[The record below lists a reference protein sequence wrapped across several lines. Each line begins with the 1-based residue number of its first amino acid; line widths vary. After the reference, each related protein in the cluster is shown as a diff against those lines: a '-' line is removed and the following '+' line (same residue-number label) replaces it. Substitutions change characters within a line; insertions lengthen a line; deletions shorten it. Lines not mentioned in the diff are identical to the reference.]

1 MSVFLGGS
9 AYNMVRELADGFI
22 IVTERTFK
30 QYKPQDLTDFQ
41 MEADKYLREIRAA
54 HGAGGGPGGDPEA
67 AAPPAAP
74 PAGDHGRQRGA
85 LAQPLNPER
94 GTLKR

>member
-30 QYKPQDLTDFQ
+30 TYKPQDLTDFQ
-41 MEADKYLREIRAA
+41 MEAERYLREVRAA
-54 HGAGGGPGGDPEA
+54 QA
-67 AAPPAAP
+67 
-74 PAGDHGRQRGA
+74 PAGDQDAIQKRQRRLQRLQQSITVA
-85 LAQPLNPER
+85 NAVRSRNR
-94 GTLKR
+94 

>member
-30 QYKPQDLTDFQ
+30 TYKPQDLTDFQ
-41 MEADKYLREIRAA
+41 MEAERYLRDVRAA
-54 HGAGGGPGGDPEA
+54 QAPTGDSDA
-67 AAPPAAP
+67 IQK
-74 PAGDHGRQRGA
+74 RQRRLQRLQQA
-85 LAQPLNPER
+85 ITIANAVR
-94 GTLKR
+94 SRNR

>member
-30 QYKPQDLTDFQ
+30 NYKPQDLTDFQ
-41 MEADKYLREIRAA
+41 MDAERYLREIRAA
-54 HGAGGGPGGDPEA
+54 MA
-67 AAPPAAP
+67 
-74 PAGDHGRQRGA
+74 PAGDQEAIQKRQRRLQRLQQA
-85 LAQPLNPER
+85 ITVANAAR
-94 GTLKR
+94 SRNR

>member
-30 QYKPQDLTDFQ
+30 QYKPQELTDFQ
-41 MEADKYLREIRAA
+41 MEADKFLREVR
-54 HGAGGGPGGDPEA
+54 GNQ
-67 AAPPAAP
+67 PAATDTE
-74 PAGDHGRQRGA
+74 ATQKRQRRMQRLQHA
-85 LAQPLNPER
+85 ITAVNAVR
-94 GTLKR
+94 SRNR

>member
-30 QYKPQDLTDFQ
+30 NYKPQDLTDFQ
-41 MEADKYLREIRAA
+41 MDAEKYLREIRAA
-54 HGAGGGPGGDPEA
+54 MA
-67 AAPPAAP
+67 
-74 PAGDHGRQRGA
+74 PAGDQEAIQKRQRRLQRLQQA
-85 LAQPLNPER
+85 ITVANAVR
-94 GTLKR
+94 SRNR

>member
-30 QYKPQDLTDFQ
+30 LYKPQDLTDFQ
-41 MEADKYLREIRAA
+41 MEAERYLREVRAA
-54 HGAGGGPGGDPEA
+54 QA
-67 AAPPAAP
+67 
-74 PAGDHGRQRGA
+74 PAGDQEAIQKRQRRLQRLQQSITVA
-85 LAQPLNPER
+85 NAVR
-94 GTLKR
+94 SRSR

>member
-30 QYKPQDLTDFQ
+30 TYKPQELTDFQ
-41 MEADKYLREIRAA
+41 MEAERYLRDVR
-54 HGAGGGPGGDPEA
+54 GAQ
-67 AAPPAAP
+67 APPGEQEAIQK
-74 PAGDHGRQRGA
+74 RQRRLQRLQQA
-85 LAQPLNPER
+85 ITVANAVR
-94 GTLKR
+94 ARNR

>member
-30 QYKPQDLTDFQ
+30 IYKPQDLTDFQ
-41 MEADKYLREIRAA
+41 MDAERYLREIRAA
-54 HGAGGGPGGDPEA
+54 MA
-67 AAPPAAP
+67 
-74 PAGDHGRQRGA
+74 PAGDQEAIQKRQRRLQRLQQA
-85 LAQPLNPER
+85 ITVANAVR
-94 GTLKR
+94 SRNR

>member
-30 QYKPQDLTDFQ
+30 TYKPQDLTDFQ
-41 MEADKYLREIRAA
+41 MEAERYLREVRAA
-54 HGAGGGPGGDPEA
+54 QA
-67 AAPPAAP
+67 
-74 PAGDHGRQRGA
+74 PAGDQDAIQRRQRRLQRLQQSITVA
-85 LAQPLNPER
+85 NAVRSRNR
-94 GTLKR
+94 

>member
-30 QYKPQDLTDFQ
+30 NYKPQDLTDFQ
-41 MEADKYLREIRAA
+41 MDAERYLREIRAA
-54 HGAGGGPGGDPEA
+54 MA
-67 AAPPAAP
+67 
-74 PAGDHGRQRGA
+74 PAGDQEAIQKRQRRLQRLQQA
-85 LAQPLNPER
+85 ITVANAVR
-94 GTLKR
+94 SRNR

>member
-30 QYKPQDLTDFQ
+30 IYKPQDLTDFQ
-41 MEADKYLREIRAA
+41 MEGERYLREIRAA
-54 HGAGGGPGGDPEA
+54 QA
-67 AAPPAAP
+67 
-74 PAGDHGRQRGA
+74 PAGDQDAIQKRQRRMQRLQQA
-85 LAQPLNPER
+85 ITIANAVR
-94 GTLKR
+94 SRNR

>member
-30 QYKPQDLTDFQ
+30 TYKPQELTDFQ
-41 MEADKYLREIRAA
+41 MEAERYLRDVR
-54 HGAGGGPGGDPEA
+54 GAQA
-67 AAPPAAP
+67 
-74 PAGDHGRQRGA
+74 PAGDQEAIQKRQRRLQRLQQA
-85 LAQPLNPER
+85 ITVANAVR
-94 GTLKR
+94 SRNR

>member
-41 MEADKYLREIRAA
+41 MEADKLLREVR
-54 HGAGGGPGGDPEA
+54 GNQLPVTDLEGTQK
-67 AAPPAAP
+67 
-74 PAGDHGRQRGA
+74 RQRRMQRLQQA
-85 LAQPLNPER
+85 ITIINAVRSRNR
-94 GTLKR
+94 

>member
-30 QYKPQDLTDFQ
+30 TYKPQELTDFQ
-41 MEADKYLREIRAA
+41 MEAERYLRDVR
-54 HGAGGGPGGDPEA
+54 GAQAPTGDQEA
-67 AAPPAAP
+67 IQK
-74 PAGDHGRQRGA
+74 RQRRLQRLQQA
-85 LAQPLNPER
+85 ITVANAVR
-94 GTLKR
+94 ARNR